1 VHLCTKPLI
10 FIKVRAGGHLQGL
23 VAQLVQN
30 HLFSKKEFYS
40 FLVYCAFF
48 REEAGENM
56 IHFVRKLRELVP
68 KMIINQPT
76 SGFPQVS
83 NISKNH
89 EIYVVSIYGP
99 AKVPITLLNI

>member
-1 VHLCTKPLI
+1 
-10 FIKVRAGGHLQGL
+10 
-23 VAQLVQN
+23 
-30 HLFSKKEFYS
+30 
-40 FLVYCAFF
+40 
-48 REEAGENM
+48 M

-89 EIYVVSIYGP
+89 DISVVSINDFLGDFSEGLGWREP
-99 AKVPITLLNI
+99 SVR